1 VRLLTSYWKDT
12 VNMEDIQNFITELG
26 VAAKFGQR
34 IDAYLVPD
42 DVEIL
47 NDKASFRI
55 GKLQELLDNLNEIA
69 TQMGIEKKVRPRWSL
84 PSSIFSSLPRSWITP
99 RYAKGKQ
106 ADFLATTPRQ
116 KAYEHVGNRTPRH
129 MHHNTARA
137 KQEELELMTPYELE
151 IKSAIGHRPMDSRRR
166 SNDLPLRDDARLLNM
181 TNVAIRTVELFET
194 SEEAT
199 YCSFAGHQYDRSQVG
214 EEWTYRDDPG
224 GTTGEMAMKM
234 LHEYDPP
241 SMDHVPVM
249 PNMIYQFNLLRAHFR
264 GGLTR
269 SSMAK
274 LQCEH
279 VAASKI
285 QLAFW
290 EHHRRRQDAA
300 RVLQS
305 SFRARLLR
313 DILRGLIEAKRM
325 VLRDDHAPLDA
336 VPQAPTWITLP
347 IAPARDNAQISG
359 DSSLTIIKMAVKVIA
374 QYFQI
379 PRDLVDLDAPERC
392 PTGVKFKTRVPMR
405 LRSQIFGVAEQVHK
419 PGGIW
424 QELYNA
430 LVDNHGWKPV
440 QSRPDTSRSSMH
452 EGRTKGGELAAVG
465 TPRGAT
471 PTQNSAR
478 RGSGNRSSSPAV
490 RRSQFSPGSPASR
503 PQLSAR

>member
-1 VRLLTSYWKDT
+1 
-12 VNMEDIQNFITELG
+12 
-26 VAAKFGQR
+26 
-34 IDAYLVPD
+34 
-42 DVEIL
+42 
-47 NDKASFRI
+47 
-55 GKLQELLDNLNEIA
+55 
-69 TQMGIEKKVRPRWSL
+69 
-84 PSSIFSSLPRSWITP
+84 
-99 RYAKGKQ
+99 
-106 ADFLATTPRQ
+106 
-116 KAYEHVGNRTPRH
+116 
-129 MHHNTARA
+129 
-137 KQEELELMTPYELE
+137 
-151 IKSAIGHRPMDSRRR
+151 
-166 SNDLPLRDDARLLNM
+166 
-181 TNVAIRTVELFET
+181 
-194 SEEAT
+194 
-199 YCSFAGHQYDRSQVG
+199 
-214 EEWTYRDDPG
+214 
-224 GTTGEMAMKM
+224 
-234 LHEYDPP
+234 
-241 SMDHVPVM
+241 
-249 PNMIYQFNLLRAHFR
+249 
-264 GGLTR
+264 
-269 SSMAK
+269 MAK

-290 EHHRRRQDAA
+290 EHHRRRHDAA

-405 LRSQIFGVAEQVHK
+405 LRSQIYGVAEQVHK

-440 QSRPDTSRSSMH
+440 QSRPDTSQSAMR
-452 EGRTKGGELAAVG
+452 EGRTKSGELAAVIG